1 MYDTFS
7 EDDILA
13 FRVSRARNVMAIQSL
28 NYSQKVPPMET
39 SIPGLYIVNS
49 SQIINGNLNVDE
61 TIGLAEKALGTLLE
75 LEAKVPSRGVAPS
88 RRSA

>member
-1 MYDTFS
+1 MYETFE

-39 SIPGLYIVNS
+39 TIPGLHIVNS

-61 TIGLAEKALGTLLE
+61 TIGLAERAFSNLL
-75 LEAKVPSRGVAPS
+75 KVESGMVA
-88 RRSA
+88 